1 MNTFLERLKTDKK
14 TQALTALS
22 AIALLFVATLIGI
35 FIFQDSS
42 NDPAEQVDLFES
54 EGNFRK
60 LDGIQVV
67 EGALIDGYPVVVII
81 ENLAK
86 VRPQASLS
94 KASVVYEALA
104 EGGITRFMGVYASTD
119 AEKIGP
125 VRSAR
130 SYFVDLASEYNP
142 LFVHAGG
149 SPEALAQIPQAELTD
164 LNQIGGDQD
173 YFFRDDVLRA
183 PHNLFTKSEFMTFA
197 LRDKKLLNKNS
208 TYEAWKFQDGIA
220 TSLREEN
227 VEDIEVDFSSR
238 DYAVSF
244 EYDADT
250 NAYLRNNGGTAHVDE
265 LTGEQLAPKNVLIQ
279 HVDQEVVDSE
289 GRLSID
295 VVGSGKGVLY
305 QNGQEVQIEWSKTSP
320 ESRTQ
325 FTIKDNG
332 DMVSFV
338 RGQTWIMLVPKENK

>member
-1 MNTFLERLKTDKK
+1 MDTFFDRLKSDKK
-14 TQALTALS
+14 TQALIALS
-22 AIALLFVATLIGI
+22 VVALLFVATLIGI

-42 NDPAEQVDLFES
+42 EDLSEQAEVFES

-60 LDGIQVV
+60 LDGVQVA
-67 EGALIDGYPVVVII
+67 EDASIDGYPVAVII
-81 ENLAK
+81 ENLTK

-104 EGGITRFMGVYASTD
+104 EGGITRFMGVYSSTD

-130 SYFVDLASEYNP
+130 TYFVDLASEYNP

-149 SPEALAQIPQAELTD
+149 SSEALAQIPQAELTD
-164 LNQIGGDQD
+164 LNQIDGDQD

-197 LRDKKLLNKNS
+197 LRDKKLLNESS
-208 TYEAWKFQDGIA
+208 TYDAWKFQDDIA
-220 TSLREEN
+220 TSAREES
-227 VEDIEVDFSSR
+227 VEEIEVDFSSP
-238 DYAVSF
+238 DYTVSF

-250 NAYLRNNGGTAHVDE
+250 NTYLRNNGGTAHVDE
-265 LTGEQLAPKNVLIQ
+265 LTGKQLAPKNVVVQ
-279 HVDQEVVDSE
+279 YVKQEVVDSE

-295 VVGSGKGVLY
+295 VVGNGEGVLY
-305 QNGQEVQIEWSKTSP
+305 QNGQEIQIKWSKSVP

-325 FTIKDNG
+325 FTTKDNG